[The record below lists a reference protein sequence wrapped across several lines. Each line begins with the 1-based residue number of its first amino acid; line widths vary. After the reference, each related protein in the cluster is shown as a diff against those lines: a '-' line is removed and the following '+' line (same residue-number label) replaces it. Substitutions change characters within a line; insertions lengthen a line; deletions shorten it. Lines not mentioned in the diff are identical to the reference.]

1 MGGPK
6 ARPRNGEPQMP
17 RGTVAV
23 MPHEGG
29 TSMTNRVFT
38 FDLGRIMDEAFKFA
52 ESFGEAFDHDAHD
65 AVEKMRTA
73 AEQFG
78 KGPFGNP
85 DYYPAY
91 MYPPATIYLTREK
104 KLVVELALAG
114 FEEHDI
120 SVQFR
125 GDHLLFSAKAP
136 APPTNEEGVQY
147 FKRRLKL
154 KDIEEQRYYVPAEK
168 FDQAGTQA
176 RFHNGLLRL
185 VVPPREHAD
194 SGEEIRIPI
203 RTIDSAG
210 SA

>member
-1 MGGPK
+1 
-6 ARPRNGEPQMP
+6 
-17 RGTVAV
+17 
-23 MPHEGG
+23 
-29 TSMTNRVFT
+29 MTNRVFT

-52 ESFGEAFDHDAHD
+52 ENFGEAFEHDARD
-65 AVEKMRTA
+65 AVEKMHRA

-78 KGPFGNP
+78 KGPFANP

-114 FEEHDI
+114 FEEQDI

-136 APPTNEEGVQY
+136 APAESDEGLQY

-176 RFHNGLLRL
+176 KFHNGLLRL
-185 VVPPREHAD
+185 IVPPREHAET
-194 SGEEIRIPI
+194 GEQITIRI
-203 RTIDSAG
+203 T
-210 SA
+210 

>member
-1 MGGPK
+1 
-6 ARPRNGEPQMP
+6 
-17 RGTVAV
+17 
-23 MPHEGG
+23 
-29 TSMTNRVFT
+29 MTNRVFT

-52 ESFGEAFDHDAHD
+52 ESFGEAFDNDARD

-73 AEQFG
+73 AEHLG

-91 MYPPATIYLTREK
+91 MYPPSTIYLTRDK

-114 FEEHDI
+114 FEEKDI
-120 SVQFR
+120 TVQFR

-136 APPTNEEGVQY
+136 APVEIDEGVQY
-147 FKRRLKL
+147 FKHRLKL

-168 FDQAGTQA
+168 FDQAGTEA

-185 VVPPREHAD
+185 VVPPRAQPET
-194 SGEEIRIPI
+194 GEEIRISI
-203 RTIDSAG
+203 RTGPGADKA
-210 SA
+210 

>member
-1 MGGPK
+1 
-6 ARPRNGEPQMP
+6 
-17 RGTVAV
+17 
-23 MPHEGG
+23 
-29 TSMTNRVFT
+29 MTNRVFT

-52 ESFGEAFDHDAHD
+52 ESFGGTFDHDAM
-65 AVEKMRTA
+65 AEKMRRA

-91 MYPPATIYLTREK
+91 MYPPATMYLTKEK

-114 FEEHDI
+114 FEEKDI

-136 APPTNEEGVQY
+136 APESDEGVQY

-185 VVPPREHAD
+185 VVPPREQPETGD
-194 SGEEIRIPI
+194 EIRISI
-203 RTIDSAG
+203 STGGTG
-210 SA
+210 SV